1 MAKCK
6 ECGRRGIFLTL
17 REGLCDECFVKS
29 LRPVRQ
35 ENPLQ
40 FKNATA
46 PKNDI
51 DLAEQLMNSLM
62 LGGSVSKLYEKEVKE
77 ISERCGRQGAIAAY
91 AADLCGEP
99 ETAKGYCIKSKAC
112 DWAGAKYRPETI
124 RWTLKWIDAGLS
136 YPGMEPNHYSGCTVK
151 QSREYDAFQRLGE
164 AYEGEYMFDEALSS
178 YKKALDARPAAYSLV
193 VSISKVL
200 TKMNKLDEAIEMV
213 SNSPCENEI
222 DKNIRRATLKELKE
236 KKARGYVYKPRNKKS
251 SE

>member
-62 LGGSVSKLYEKEVKE
+62 LGGSVSKLYAKKVKE
-77 ISERCGRQGAIAAY
+77 ISEKCERQGAIAAY
-91 AADLCGEP
+91 ASDLCGEP
-99 ETAKGYCIKSKAC
+99 DTAKGYCIKSNAC
-112 DWAGAKYRPETI
+112 EWAGAKYRPDTI

-136 YPGMEPNHYSGCTVK
+136 YPGMDPWHYSGCTVK
-151 QSREYDAFQRLGE
+151 QSREYDAFMRLGK
-164 AYEGEYMFDEALSS
+164 AYEGEYMFEEALSS
-178 YKKALDARPAAYSLV
+178 YKKASTARPDAYSIV
-193 VSISKVL
+193 VYMSKVL
-200 TKMNKLDEAIEMV
+200 TKMNKLDEAIQLV
-213 SNSPCENEI
+213 STSQCEGKFDENV
-222 DKNIRRATLKELKE
+222 RRATLEDLKE

-251 SE
+251 GE